1 MKILVVEDEPLLA
14 MLLEENLA
22 DLGHEAIHT
31 AATVD
36 QALSMLDE
44 AEVDCA
50 LLDFSLGHDATSAP
64 VARRLQEAGKPFCYL
79 SGHACLEEDDDAPE
93 APLLTKPV
101 SMDALKSAL
110 SAMMPAPSSSRA
122 A

>member
-22 DLGHEAIHT
+22 DLGHEAVGT

-36 QALSMLDE
+36 QALLMLDE
-44 AEVDCA
+44 TDVDCA
-50 LLDFSLGHDATSAP
+50 LLDFSLGRDTTSAA
-64 VARRLQEAGKPFCYL
+64 VARKLQAAGKPFYYL
-79 SGHACLEEDDDAPE
+79 SGHASLEEGDDTPP

-101 SMDALKSAL
+101 SLDALRGAL
-110 SAMMPAPSSSRA
+110 HAMAPAVRA

>member
-14 MLLEENLA
+14 MLLEESLA
-22 DLGHEAIHT
+22 DLGHEAVVT

-36 QALSMLDE
+36 QALSTIE
-44 AEVDCA
+44 ASAIDCA
-50 LLDFSLGHDATSAP
+50 LLDFSLGRDTTAAP
-64 VARRLQEAGKPFCYL
+64 VARRLRQAGTPFCYL
-79 SGHACLEEDDDAPE
+79 SGHASLEEADDTPD

-101 SMDALKSAL
+101 SLDALKNAL
-110 SAMMPAPSSSRA
+110 SAMAPFVRA